1 MKQIVIIKDSKSK
14 IKINSDH
21 IEVKSIYENR
31 IIGLKNINQLYI
43 NQQIQIVPSQLI
55 RISEFIQVFF
65 IDHYGHILGAIKR
78 EKNEKL

>member
-31 IIGLKNINQLYI
+31 IIGLKNINQYI
-43 NQQIQIVPSQLI
+43 
-55 RISEFIQVFF
+55 
-65 IDHYGHILGAIKR
+65 
-78 EKNEKL
+78 